1 MMMMEGTHQKQEPQ
15 SSSPCVY
22 EIPGEPAIVID
33 GVPNISPASNAFIP
47 MDIAG
52 ESESKPSPSL
62 GEWLVGRE
70 VRKMFGDQYYSG
82 KVANFDQ
89 EMKWYRVEYEDG
101 DFEDLE
107 WCELKE
113 VLLPLDVAISLK
125 ALALKIFK
133 CEEKSVCVYG
143 ENTVGLR
150 KTGTKIL
157 TNKRKMG
164 EENHKDLLTESE
176 CSWQVKENADYQRT
190 TQEKIN
196 QPKEIKALVT
206 QSECSWQVKEN
217 ADYQRTTQ
225 EKINQPKEIKALVTQ
240 SECSWQ
246 VKENADYQRIAQE
259 KINWP
264 KGNKDSETKSEC
276 SWLVTYNGTAQVK
289 INRPE
294 ENKALVTKSE
304 CSWQVKENA
313 DYEKTAQG
321 KINRPKEI
329 RRTIN
334 AEKQKRRIRNAIE
347 GSSAEGKTSN
357 I

>member
-164 EENHKDLLTESE
+164 EENHKALLT
-176 CSWQVKENADYQRT
+176 K
-190 TQEKIN
+190 
-196 QPKEIKALVT
+196 
-206 QSECSWQVKEN
+206 
-217 ADYQRTTQ
+217 
-225 EKINQPKEIKALVTQ
+225 

-246 VKENADYQRIAQE
+246 VKENADYQRIALE

-304 CSWQVKENA
+304 CSWQIKENA

>member
-1 MMMMEGTHQKQEPQ
+1 MEGTHQKQEPQ

-164 EENHKDLLTESE
+164 EENHKALLT
-176 CSWQVKENADYQRT
+176 K
-190 TQEKIN
+190 
-196 QPKEIKALVT
+196 
-206 QSECSWQVKEN
+206 SECSWQVKEN

-246 VKENADYQRIAQE
+246 VKENADYQRIALE

-304 CSWQVKENA
+304 CSWQIKENA